1 MKRLLWI
8 MVMLGG
14 SLWATD
20 ATLAA
25 KHLGAEQSYAQAV
38 AKARNTGKMLVMV
51 VVKEHC
57 RWCQKL
63 VDRTLSDPKVQK
75 RLGEAFV
82 TLIVDKDD
90 TYPAT
95 FKEDFFPSIFYI
107 DPKTEQSV
115 YENVGYVRTKCF
127 LNDLKGALQTQYD
140 LYGKE

>member
-1 MKRLLWI
+1 MMKLLWI
-8 MVMLGG
+8 MVMFVG

-25 KHLGAEQSYAQAV
+25 KHLGAEQNYAQAV

-75 RLGEAFV
+75 RLGEEFV

-95 FKEDFFPSIFYI
+95 FKEGFFPSIFYI

-115 YENVGYVRTKCF
+115 YENVGYVGVKCF
-127 LNDLKGALQTQYD
+127 INDLDGAIKTRHALYD
-140 LYGKE
+140 Q